1 MKRFSLF
8 VLLILI
14 LALLPATAIAA
25 PPQAGEGTAYTV
37 QADDWLS
44 KLAEKEYGDPLA
56 FDAIVFFNN
65 LMAKADSAYTPIT
78 NPNVIE
84 VGQTIYLPSPDE
96 AATYIAGGTG
106 QLLWSRPLRQAFA
119 AAIDREAIV
128 DRVFEGR
135 NIPAYHMVP
144 PGYPY
149 ATEPFLDKY
158 GTRNLD
164 MAIKLLTEVGYTKD
178 KPFEVELW
186 YPPEHYG
193 TTTAD
198 VMQVLKEQLEETGL
212 VKVTLK
218 SQNWAEYVS
227 SFVNASLPVF
237 MLGWFPDFADPENW
251 LSPFASC
258 TQSPDNGVNYC
269 NGKMDTLLQAAAS
282 SADPAT
288 REALYKQIGEL
299 YAEDI
304 PTIPLFWEP
313 EFVTYRNGVEGVKIG
328 APFEFNYK
336 TLSFGAGASP
346 ASGSTDT
353 IIIGTTDEVHSL
365 DAQDAYATH
374 DWEILK
380 NTGVPLLAYKPG
392 TSELV
397 LGTAADFPTVSD
409 DGKTYTFK
417 LKTGITFADG
427 TPLTAQDYVR
437 AWQRIG
443 LEGEVSGLIQLYVD
457 NVTAPDDE
465 TVVYQLNASYG
476 FFPALAATAPF
487 IPSNP
492 NEFPTNALNQF
503 PTALDGIGPYRM
515 VSYTPGEQMVLEA
528 NPTYFGDDKPAIKNV
543 IIRYF
548 ANPTTMGNA
557 VETGAIDIAWRIL
570 GPVEA
575 IRLQSVSGLTV
586 EKINAPALRYLV
598 FNHIYPASG
607 Q

>member
-1 MKRFSLF
+1 MKKKLFSIL
-8 VLLILI
+8 VLLALL
-14 LALLPATAIAA
+14 LALLPGTAAA
-25 PPQAGEGTAYTV
+25 LGEGTAYTV

-56 FDAIVFFNN
+56 FDVIVFFNN
-65 LMAKADSAYTPIT
+65 QAAAEDSTYTAIT

-84 VGQTIYLPSPDE
+84 VGQTIYIPSADE

-106 QLLWSRPLRQAFA
+106 QLLWSKQLRQAFA
-119 AAIDREAIV
+119 AAIDREEIV

-158 GTRNLD
+158 GTRDLD
-164 MAIKLLTEVGYTKD
+164 MAIQLLTDLGYSAAN
-178 KPFEVELW
+178 PFEFTLW

-198 VMQVLKEQLEETGL
+198 VMQVIKEQLEETGM
-212 VKVTLK
+212 VKVNLQ
-218 SQNWAEYVS
+218 SQNWAEYVD
-227 SFVNASLPVF
+227 SFVAGDLPIF

-251 LSPFASC
+251 LSPFSSC

-269 NGKMDTLLQAAAS
+269 EGQMDTLLQAAAS
-282 SADPAT
+282 SPDPAT

-299 YAEDI
+299 YADDI

-313 EFVTYRNGVEGVKIG
+313 EFVTYRDGVEGVKIG

-336 TLSFGAGASP
+336 ELSFGASAKP

-353 IIIGTTDEVHSL
+353 IIIGTTDEVNSL

-380 NTGVPLLAYKPG
+380 NTGVPLLAYEPG
-392 TSELV
+392 ESELI
-397 LGTAADFPTVSD
+397 LGTAAAFPEVSA

-417 LKTGITFADG
+417 LKEGIKFADG

-443 LEGEVSGLIQLYVD
+443 LEGQVSGLIQLYVD
-457 NVTAPDDE
+457 DVTAPDDQ
-465 TVVYQLNASYG
+465 TVVYQLNAPYG
-476 FFPALAATAPF
+476 FFSALAATAPF
-487 IPSNP
+487 VVSNP
-492 NEFPTNALNQF
+492 NQF
-503 PTALDGIGPYRM
+503 PTDSLTQFPSELDGVGPYRM

-528 NPTYFGDDKPAIKNV
+528 NPNYFGDAPGIPNV

-548 ANPTTMGNA
+548 ADPTTMSNS
-557 VETGAIDIAWRIL
+557 VEIGEIDVAWRTL

-575 IRLQSVSGLTV
+575 IRLQSVAGLTV
-586 EKINAPALRYLV
+586 EKINAPALRYMV
-598 FNHIYPASG
+598 FNHTYVAP
-607 Q
+607 